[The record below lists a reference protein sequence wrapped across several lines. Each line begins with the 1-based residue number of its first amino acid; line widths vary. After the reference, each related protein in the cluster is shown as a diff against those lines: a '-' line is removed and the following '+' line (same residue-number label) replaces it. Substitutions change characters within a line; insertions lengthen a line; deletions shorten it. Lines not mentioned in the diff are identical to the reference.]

1 MGYYSEVALVTSKDA
16 YSRLLAAVAKYPEAT
31 KFVIDAIENDKYG
44 HEPDENMLFHWPNVK
59 WYQGH
64 SRIID
69 AIEDWMDGED
79 GTNSYD
85 EEYQFLRLGESND
98 DAEERGNYDYGLA
111 FSRNLEFLQGELQ

>member
-1 MGYYSEVALVTSKDA
+1 MGYYSEVALVASKNA

-44 HEPDENMLFHWPNVK
+44 HEPDENRLFHWPYVK

-69 AIEDWMDGED
+69 AIQDWMDSED
-79 GTNSYD
+79 GNPCD
-85 EEYQFLRLGESND
+85 EEYQFLRLGESVD

-111 FSRNLEFLQGELQ
+111 ISRKIDF

>member
-31 KFVIDAIENDKYG
+31 KFVIDAIENDNYG
-44 HEPDENMLFHWPNVK
+44 VVEDENRLFHWPNVK

-69 AIEDWMDGED
+69 AIEAWMSDED
-79 GTNSYD
+79 D
-85 EEYQFLRLGESND
+85 LQDAWEEEYQFLRLGESVD
-98 DAEERGNYDYGLA
+98 DAEERGNGNYGLCI
-111 FSRNLEFLQGELQ
+111 SRKIDF